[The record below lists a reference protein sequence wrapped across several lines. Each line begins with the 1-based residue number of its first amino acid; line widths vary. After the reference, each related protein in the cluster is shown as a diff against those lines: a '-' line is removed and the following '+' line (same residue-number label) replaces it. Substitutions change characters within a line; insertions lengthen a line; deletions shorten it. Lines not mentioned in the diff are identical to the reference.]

1 MFKKFIYTLL
11 VLVGLLQSIGFIIK
25 SKEVRGLGMASASSP
40 LPIVFTEVKGVE
52 TFASNFYVS
61 YNTST
66 GEADTVQIT
75 PTIYSQ
81 LNGPYNRRNV
91 YGAAIS
97 YAPVLP
103 DSLRTSVL
111 QFGLCEGTLLEELGI
126 PSDAKN
132 VSIIIRTRTAGR
144 NQEWIYQVDCNEE

>member
-1 MFKKFIYTLL
+1 
-11 VLVGLLQSIGFIIK
+11 
-25 SKEVRGLGMASASSP
+25 MASASAP

-61 YNTST
+61 FETSD
-66 GEADTVQIT
+66 GANDTVQIT
-75 PTIYSQ
+75 PALYSE

-111 QFGLCEGTLLEELGI
+111 EHGLCKGTLLEELGI
-126 PSDAKN
+126 PGDARN
-132 VSIIIRTRTAGR
+132 VTIIIQTRTDGR
-144 NQEWIYQVDCNEE
+144 NQEWIYEVNCAEE